1 MRATIIVSDNM
12 VSVDDRGFYPVDCAA
27 LAAEGKSAVQW
38 YGEHGEVEFVTTVDP
53 EKKIFVRAPNELID
67 DVEPYEPYFEEW
79 ARVRVETLAKAEAQR
94 EELERQNAEIKAQFE
109 REEAEHQAAVAEYI
123 ANQPPLPRLDP
134 YEVVDAIE
142 KLTARLDA
150 LEKRSG

>member
-94 EELERQNAEIKAQFE
+94 EELERQ
-109 REEAEHQAAVAEYI
+109 EAEHQAAVAEYI